1 MLMHHQRKDAA
12 GANVSEEHQS
22 HNQSEVKRR
31 NCSGQNPFLATAEAS
46 TGLREKRLDG
56 GGQAVYGNEGISCD
70 EKLVDERQVRNLW
83 Q

>member
-46 TGLREKRLDG
+46 TGLREKQLDG
-56 GGQAVYGNEGISCD
+56 GGHYVDGNEGVSCD
-70 EKLVDERQVRNLW
+70 ERSVDERQVRNLR